1 MFIDDTDWQKVYG
14 SDRNLLYVPYTL
26 ARDQLLETGVNPT
39 SKILESFK
47 L

>member
-26 ARDQLLETGVNPT
+26 ARDQLLKTGVDPT
-39 SKILESFK
+39 SEFLEGIE